1 MSVGANSINRV
12 SKQKIDATEK
22 VASATS
28 PKKKAKTSAAKT
40 SAVKTS
46 TTKTA
51 TVKAQQVQKKETYVE
66 NKVYCLTEE
75 LPYYLL

>member
-12 SKQKIDATEK
+12 SKQKIEATEK

-28 PKKKAKTSAAKT
+28 PKKKAKTSA
-40 SAVKTS
+40 VKTS
-46 TTKTA
+46 TTKTSA
-51 TVKAQQVQKKETYVE
+51 AKAQKGQKKETDVE
-66 NKVYCLTEE
+66 NKIYCLTEE

>member
-12 SKQKIDATEK
+12 PKQKIDTTEK
-22 VASATS
+22 NTSATS
-28 PKKKAKTSAAKT
+28 TKKK
-40 SAVKTS
+40 VKTS
-46 TTKTA
+46 TMKTS

>member
-12 SKQKIDATEK
+12 SKQKIDAKEK
-22 VASATS
+22 VNSATS
-28 PKKKAKTSAAKT
+28 AKKKAKTA
-40 SAVKTS
+40 

-51 TVKAQQVQKKETYVE
+51 TVKAQQVRKKENGVE
-66 NKVYCLTEE
+66 NKIYCLTEE

>member
-22 VASATS
+22 VTSATS
-28 PKKKAKTSAAKT
+28 PKKKAKTSA
-40 SAVKTS
+40 VKTS
-46 TTKTA
+46 TTKTSA
-51 TVKAQQVQKKETYVE
+51 AKAQKVQKKETDVE
-66 NKVYCLTEE
+66 NKIYCLTEE

>member
-28 PKKKAKTSAAKT
+28 PKKKAKTSV
-40 SAVKTS
+40 VKTS
-46 TTKTA
+46 TTKA
-51 TVKAQQVQKKETYVE
+51 SAAKAQKVQKKETDVE
-66 NKVYCLTEE
+66 NKIYCLTEE

>member
-12 SKQKIDATEK
+12 SKQKIEATEK

-28 PKKKAKTSAAKT
+28 PKKKAKT

>member
-22 VASATS
+22 VTSATS
-28 PKKKAKTSAAKT
+28 SKKKAKT

-46 TTKTA
+46 A
-51 TVKAQQVQKKETYVE
+51 AKAQKVQKKETDVE
-66 NKVYCLTEE
+66 NKIYCLTEE